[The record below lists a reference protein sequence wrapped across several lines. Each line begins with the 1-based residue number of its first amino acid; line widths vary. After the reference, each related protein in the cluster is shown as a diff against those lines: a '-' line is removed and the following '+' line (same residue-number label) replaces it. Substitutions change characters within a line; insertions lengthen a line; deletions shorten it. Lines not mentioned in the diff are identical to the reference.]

1 MSRVVTHK
9 VISKYELW
17 DMAAKLNAIT
27 KGNEVLIKYFE
38 QTDSEPLA
46 RVIRRDTET
55 IKEIVEKLR
64 RLSGWYEVRA

>member
-17 DMAAKLNAIT
+17 DMAGKLDAIT

-38 QTDSEPLA
+38 QTDNEPLA